1 MADMVEVVIDS
12 IRVGLMS
19 QNRVVILREVDAERF
34 LAIWI
39 DSYMAEQITFA
50 LQEVEVARPMSHDLM
65 RNLLQSLN
73 ARVIRVE
80 VIELKSEVFYGNIVL
95 ETDGGHEI
103 NIDSRPSDA
112 LALAV
117 RTNVPILVSHQV
129 MEEAGI
135 IPEEDLSEI
144 EGEPTTET
152 LGSEPSEGSEER
164 LSVFKDFLQDIDIDA
179 KGKGTENDEEDDK

>member
-19 QNRVVILREVDAERF
+19 QNRVVILREVDNERY

-39 DSYMAEQITFA
+39 DSYMAEQIHFA

-65 RNLLQSLN
+65 RNIIRSLN
-73 ARVIRVE
+73 ARIVRVE
-80 VIELKSEVFYGNIVL
+80 VVELKSEVFYGNVIL
-95 ETDGGHEI
+95 ETDGGHQI

-117 RTNVPILVSHQV
+117 RTHVPILVSRAV

-135 IPEEDLSEI
+135 EPEEDISQQ
-144 EGEPTTET
+144 PTET
-152 LGSEPSEGSEER
+152 GEEESPKPEGGER
-164 LSVFKDFLQDIDIDA
+164 LSVFEDFLENIDIKPED
-179 KGKGTENDEEDDK
+179 EDNDEEEDK